1 MKVGLAAAVAAR
13 NDKSHRGS
21 KLVWLLAALLV
32 LFAVGFDLLLQAPL
46 AGLVVSVLALLWTAV
61 ALVTAVI
68 KRQGISPALSRHKV
82 SAILVGTYFASVAC
96 GLFVSRLVLNEA
108 QALRLEIQHRA
119 KSGENSNKQEVYAS
133 FCAARL
139 NGRCGWMN
147 YRIVYSPDAMPTG
160 ANVPGTLVVFQFFTE
175 RLSIAMDTGTI
186 VERRSVD

>member
-1 MKVGLAAAVAAR
+1 MKVVVAAAVAR
-13 NDKSHRGS
+13 DENGHRGS
-21 KLVWLLAALLV
+21 KVVWLLAALLV

-61 ALVTAVI
+61 ALVTGLV
-68 KRQGISPALSRHKV
+68 KRQGISPALRRHKV

-96 GLFVSRLVLNEA
+96 GLLVSRLVLNEA
-108 QALRLEIQHRA
+108 QALRLEIQQRA
-119 KSGENSNKQEVYAS
+119 QSGEYNDKQQTYAS

-175 RLSIAMDTGTI
+175 RASIAIETGAV
-186 VERRSVD
+186 VEWRSVD